1 MRRVIRIKA
10 MQGLY
15 AYYNNK
21 TVNLEDIRQKVY
33 DGLIE
38 NKNFYEADPKDKIG
52 FQMLLPVLL
61 DEAFESKLEV
71 QELPKNQKWL
81 GMLAQQAVA
90 DWNNENKKEVNRIR
104 QGVLQDIHNQNPTEV
119 SFWSLFTAL
128 IQSVTD
134 EEFRKLESYLNN
146 TPSPSH
152 ELKISHHPFNTNLNL
167 ALHPETGPQPLGLK
181 PYDSELVHRI
191 YNSLFKELPEYLAY
205 KEKKDVSDQ
214 DQEDIW
220 KVMYR
225 KLFRSEI
232 FNEAMDEMDMH
243 WSENRILLEVSLK
256 SSFKELCAGN
266 VPVFAPKKDYE
277 EEYASFFNTLFSSS
291 LENFEK
297 DEDLMK
303 EAITNWDAD
312 RVAVLD
318 KWIIH
323 LSINEMR
330 QFPHI
335 PVKVTM
341 NEYLEISKAYSTPG
355 SAGFI
360 NGVVDKIATLMK
372 AEGGLKKSARG
383 LMDNR

>member
-10 MQGLY
+10 LQGLY
-15 AYYNNK
+15 TYYNNK
-21 TVNLEDIRQKVY
+21 SVNLEDIRQKVY

-38 NKNFYEADPKDKIG
+38 NPNFYEADQKDKTG

-61 DEAFESKLEV
+61 DEAFESKLV
-71 QELPKNQKWL
+71 VSELPQNQKWL
-81 GMLAQQAVA
+81 GLLAQQAVA
-90 DWNNENKKEVNRIR
+90 DWNNENRKEINRIR
-104 QGVLQDIHNQNPTEV
+104 QGIHQDIHNQNATEV
-119 SFWSLFTAL
+119 TFWSLFASM

-146 TPSPSH
+146 SPSPSF
-152 ELKISHHPFNTNLNL
+152 ELKISHHPFYSLLNL
-167 ALHPETGPQPLGLK
+167 GLHPEIGPQPLGLI
-181 PYDSELVHRI
+181 PFDSELVHRL
-191 YNSLFKELPEYLAY
+191 YNSLFKELPEYLTY
-205 KEKKDVSDQ
+205 KAKKEVSEME
-214 DQEDIW
+214 QEEIW

-232 FNEAMDEMDMH
+232 FIEKMTELDMH
-243 WSENRILLEVSLK
+243 WSENRILLEVLLK
-256 SSFKELCAGN
+256 NTFKELCLGN
-266 VPVFAPKKDYE
+266 APVFKPRKE
-277 EEYASFFNTLFSSS
+277 EEEEFISFFDTLLNSS

-297 DEDLMK
+297 DESMMK
-303 EAITNWDAD
+303 EVVNNWDAD
-312 RVAVLD
+312 RVALLD
-318 KWIIH
+318 RWIIH

-335 PVKVTM
+335 PIKVTM
-341 NEYLEISKAYSTPG
+341 NEYLEISKAYSTPS

-360 NGVVDKIATLMK
+360 NGVVDKIAGLMK

>member
-1 MRRVIRIKA
+1 

-15 AYYNNK
+15 TYYNNK

-104 QGVLQDIHNQNPTEV
+104 QGVLQDIHNQNATEI
-119 SFWSLFTAL
+119 SFWSLFSAL

-146 TPSPSH
+146 TPSPAH
-152 ELKISHHPFNTNLNL
+152 ELKISHHPFYANLNL

-181 PYDSELVHRI
+181 PFDQEVVHRI
-191 YNSLFKELPEYLAY
+191 YNGLFKELPEYLSY
-205 KEKKDVSDQ
+205 KEKSDVSEQ

-232 FNEAMDEMDMH
+232 FNETMTEMDMH

-256 SSFKELCAGN
+256 STFKELSNGN
-266 VPVFAPKKDYE
+266 VPIFIAKKE
-277 EEYASFFNTLFSSS
+277 EEEEFASFFNTLFSSS
-291 LENFEK
+291 LENFDK
-297 DEDLMK
+297 DEELMK
-303 EAITNWDAD
+303 EAVINWEAD

-323 LSINEMR
+323 LAINEMR

-341 NEYLEISKAYSTPG
+341 NEYLEIAKAYSTPG

-360 NGVVDKIATLMK
+360 NGVVDKIASLMK

>member
-10 MQGLY
+10 LQGLY
-15 AYYNNK
+15 AYFNNK
-21 TVNLEDIRQKVY
+21 SVNLEDIRQKVY

-38 NKNFYEADPKDKIG
+38 NPNFYDADPKDKTG

-61 DEAFESKLEV
+61 DEAFESRLEV
-71 QELPKNQKWL
+71 QELPENQKWL
-81 GMLAQQAVA
+81 GMLAKQAVA
-90 DWNNENKKEVNRIR
+90 DWNNENRKELNRIK
-104 QGVLQDIHNQNPTEV
+104 QGAFQDIHNQNATEV
-119 SFWSLFTAL
+119 TFWTIFSAL

-152 ELKISHHPFNTNLNL
+152 QLKISHHPFNELLNL
-167 ALHPETGPQPLGLK
+167 GLHPEIGPQPLGLK
-181 PYDSELVHRI
+181 PFDSELVHRL
-191 YNSLFKELPEYLAY
+191 YNALFKELPEYLAY
-205 KEKKDVSDQ
+205 QAKKDVTDA
-214 DQEDIW
+214 DQEEIW

-232 FNEAMDEMDMH
+232 FIEAMTETDMH
-243 WSENRILLEVSLK
+243 WSENRILLEVLLK
-256 SSFKELCAGN
+256 HTFKELCNGDS
-266 VPVFAPKKDYE
+266 PVFKPRKDE
-277 EEYASFFNTLFSSS
+277 EEEFVNFFNILFTSS

-297 DEDLMK
+297 DEALMK
-303 EAITNWDAD
+303 IAVTNWDAD
-312 RVAVLD
+312 RVALLD

-335 PVKVTM
+335 PIKVTM
-341 NEYLEISKAYSTPG
+341 NEYLEISKAYSTPS

-360 NGVVDKIATLMK
+360 NGVVDKISSLMK
-372 AEGGLKKSARG
+372 AEGSLKKSARG

>member
-10 MQGLY
+10 LQGLY
-15 AYYNNK
+15 AYFNNK
-21 TVNLEDIRQKVY
+21 SVNLEDIRQKVY

-38 NKNFYEADPKDKIG
+38 NPNFYDADPKDKTG

-61 DEAFESKLEV
+61 DEAFESRLEV
-71 QELPKNQKWL
+71 QELPENQKWL

-90 DWNNENKKEVNRIR
+90 DWNNENRKELNRIK
-104 QGVLQDIHNQNPTEV
+104 QGAFQDIHNQNATEV
-119 SFWSLFTAL
+119 TFWTIFSAL

-152 ELKISHHPFNTNLNL
+152 QLKISHHPFNELLNL
-167 ALHPETGPQPLGLK
+167 GLHPEIGPQPLGLK
-181 PYDSELVHRI
+181 PFDSELVHRL
-191 YNSLFKELPEYLAY
+191 YNALFKELPEYLAY
-205 KEKKDVSDQ
+205 QAKKDVTDA
-214 DQEDIW
+214 DQEEIW

-232 FNEAMDEMDMH
+232 FIEAMTETDMH
-243 WSENRILLEVSLK
+243 WSENRILLEVLLK
-256 SSFKELCAGN
+256 HTFKELCNGDS
-266 VPVFAPKKDYE
+266 PVFKPRKDE
-277 EEYASFFNTLFSSS
+277 EEEFVNFFNILFTSS

-297 DEDLMK
+297 DEALMK
-303 EAITNWDAD
+303 IAVTNWDAD
-312 RVAVLD
+312 RVALLD

-335 PVKVTM
+335 PIKVTM
-341 NEYLEISKAYSTPG
+341 NEYLEISKAYSTPS

-360 NGVVDKIATLMK
+360 NGVVDKISSLMK
-372 AEGGLKKSARG
+372 AEGSLKKSARG

>member
-15 AYYNNK
+15 TYYNNK

-104 QGVLQDIHNQNPTEV
+104 QGVLQDIHNQNATEI
-119 SFWSLFTAL
+119 SFWSLFSAL

-146 TPSPSH
+146 TPSPAH
-152 ELKISHHPFNTNLNL
+152 ELKISHHPFYANLNL

-181 PYDSELVHRI
+181 PFDQEVVHRI
-191 YNSLFKELPEYLAY
+191 YNGLFKELPEYLSY
-205 KEKKDVSDQ
+205 KEKSDVSEQ

-232 FNEAMDEMDMH
+232 FNETMTEMDMH

-256 SSFKELCAGN
+256 STFKELSNGN
-266 VPVFAPKKDYE
+266 VPIFIAKKE
-277 EEYASFFNTLFSSS
+277 EEEEFASFFNTLFSSS
-291 LENFEK
+291 LENFDK
-297 DEDLMK
+297 DEELMK
-303 EAITNWDAD
+303 EAVINWEAD

-323 LSINEMR
+323 LAINEMR

-341 NEYLEISKAYSTPG
+341 NEYLEIAKAYSTPG

-360 NGVVDKIATLMK
+360 NGVVDKIASLMK